1 MSWRDDMYSD
11 SERSL
16 LREVRRLRKVVIDL
30 ENENTDLK
38 QKIDELEHRETE

>member
-16 LREVRRLRKVVIDL
+16 LQEVRRLRKVVIDL

-38 QKIDELEHRETE
+38 QKIEELAHRETE

>member
-16 LREVRRLRKVVIDL
+16 LREVRRVRKVVIDL
-30 ENENTDLK
+30 ENETTDLK
-38 QKIDELEHRETE
+38 QKIEELEHRETE

>member
-16 LREVRRLRKVVIDL
+16 LQEVRRLRKVVIDL
-30 ENENTDLK
+30 ENERK
-38 QKIDELEHRETE
+38 